1 MTPERWEAIDRV
13 WQAVLARP
21 DHERAAAIAELSGG
35 DEALRRDVESLLD
48 HLSRANDAGFGVAPL
63 EVPAPSGS
71 LLGRRI
77 GPYTARA
84 LLGVG
89 GMGEVYRAHD
99 STLGRDVALKILP
112 GPWLADP
119 DRRARFDREARLLAS
134 LNHPNIGAIYGVHE
148 IDASTSLEPAVRAL
162 VLELVDGVTL
172 ADRIAR
178 QVAPDGTRRG
188 LPIDEVVAIARQLTD
203 ALEAAHERGIV
214 HRDLKPANIKITP
227 EARVKVLDFGLARAV
242 GTAGRGHDGPSDTA
256 TDISALAMDTSV
268 TLVGLV
274 LGTAAYMS
282 PEQARGRVVDKR
294 TDIWAFGCVLYE
306 MLTGARAFGGADI
319 AATLANVIRGEV
331 DWSALPAN
339 TPSSLRVCLRR
350 CLQKDLAQRIHDVA
364 DVRLAMEG
372 AFERQDDERT
382 DRARRT
388 QTAVAYA
395 GWIVAAVVT
404 TAAAAVLVPSLRR
417 AGSET
422 TEAVTL
428 TATPSVAPMA
438 PSAAA
443 SVEAVAPAATPSVEA
458 VAPAAT
464 PSVESVPPTATP
476 PILFTPRAGGG
487 EGSATAAT
495 IQEAI
500 DGVAPGGTVQILP
513 GTYREAITITKGLTL
528 EASGE
533 RTGPVVIAPPGTES
547 AIVID
552 TKEPVT
558 LRALTVHVPGAYGIR
573 GLGAVQLTIIRATVL
588 AVNPPA
594 GESRL
599 VEVSND
605 ANVTGAR
612 ARVTVR
618 GSSLDGSVPKLARF
632 QGRPHSIA
640 VSLSGDIDGVVERNI
655 LRRAGG
661 ICLRVQTRDDFGGET
676 NVDIV
681 NNDIDEC
688 HSVARVGAILVGSP
702 PIATLSPDRPVTA
715 SGTVNIL
722 GNTIRN
728 SSQDCLTSAIAY
740 DVFGGRIE
748 RNRIVEVVQPCATL
762 TSRNHVGAISIGLR
776 VTNIQMPPVVPSVRF
791 NDIHGNLRAGLH
803 INDNQTIPI
812 DASCNF
818 WGSERGPSGLGP
830 GDGDAILVEPS
841 APPPVF
847 LPFAKAPV
855 ALMPTPRC

>member
-1 MTPERWEAIDRV
+1 MIVARRATPHVMTPERWEAIDRV

-21 DHERAAAIAELSGG
+21 DHERAAAIVELSEG
-35 DEALRRDVESLLD
+35 DEVLRRDVESLLE
-48 HLSRANDAGFGVAPL
+48 HLSRANDAGFGVGPL
-63 EVPAPSGS
+63 EVAAPPG
-71 LLGRRI
+71 LLIGHRI
-77 GPYTARA
+77 GPYTALA

-99 STLGRDVALKILP
+99 SMLGRDVALKILP

-119 DRRARFDREARLLAS
+119 GRRVRFDREARLLAS

-148 IDASTSLEPAVRAL
+148 SNASTSPEPAVRAL
-162 VLELVDGVTL
+162 VLELVEGETL
-172 ADRIAR
+172 GERIAR
-178 QVAPDGTRRG
+178 LVAPDGTPRG
-188 LPIDEVVAIARQLTD
+188 LPIGEVVAIARQLTD

-227 EARVKVLDFGLARAV
+227 DGRVKVLDFGLARAV
-242 GTAGRGHDGPSDTA
+242 GAVDSGQDRLSEPA
-256 TDISALAMDTSV
+256 TGLAARATDTSV
-268 TLVGLV
+268 TRVGLL
-274 LGTAAYMS
+274 LGTATYMS

-331 DWSALPAN
+331 DWSALPGN
-339 TPSSLRVCLRR
+339 TPSSLRTCLRR
-350 CLQKDLAQRIHDVA
+350 CLQKDLGQRIHDIA

-372 AFERQDDERT
+372 AFERQDEERSG
-382 DRARRT
+382 RARGT
-388 QTAVAYA
+388 QTAVAYT

-404 TAAAAVLVPSLRR
+404 TAAGAVVVPSLRH
-417 AGSET
+417 AGPDA
-422 TEAVTL
+422 TEAITPTV
-428 TATPSVAPMA
+428 TPSVAAVA
-438 PSAAA
+438 PTATA
-443 SVEAVAPAATPSVEA
+443 SVEAAAQT
-458 VAPAAT
+458 T
-464 PSVESVPPTATP
+464 TP
-476 PILFTPRAGGG
+476 PILLTPRAGGG

-513 GTYREAITITKGLTL
+513 GTYREAITIRKGLTL

-533 RTGPVVIAPPGTES
+533 RTGAVVIAPPGTAES
-547 AIVID
+547 AITIA
-552 TKEPVT
+552 TTEPVT
-558 LRALTVHVPGAYGIR
+558 LRGLTVHVPGVYGIH
-573 GLGAVQLTIIRATVL
+573 GVGGVQLTILRATVL

-612 ARVTVR
+612 ARVTIR
-618 GSSLDGSVPKLARF
+618 NSSLDGTVPKLARF

-661 ICLRVQTRDDFGGET
+661 ICLRVQTRDDLGGET

-688 HSVARVGAILVGSP
+688 HPVARVGAILVGSP

-715 SGTVNIL
+715 SGTVNIV
-722 GNTIRN
+722 GNVIRN

-748 RNRIVEVVQPCATL
+748 RNRIVDVVQPCAQL

-776 VTNIQMPPVVPSVRF
+776 LTNIQMPPVVPSVRF

-818 WGSERGPSGLGP
+818 WGSERGPSGIGP
-830 GDGDAILVEPS
+830 GDGDAILVEPA
-841 APPPVF
+841 APSPVF
-847 LPFAKAPV
+847 LPFAKVPV
-855 ALMPTPRC
+855 AQVPTPRC